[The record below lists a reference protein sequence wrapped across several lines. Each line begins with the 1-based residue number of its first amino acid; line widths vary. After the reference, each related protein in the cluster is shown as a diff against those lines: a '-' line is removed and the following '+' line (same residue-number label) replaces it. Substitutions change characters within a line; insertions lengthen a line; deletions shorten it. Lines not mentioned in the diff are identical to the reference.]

1 MAWADGQDERC
12 IFWLSGL
19 AGTGKS
25 TIART
30 IARKYYD
37 EERLGAS
44 FFFSRGGGDASHA
57 GRFFTSIAVH
67 LASKSPSIKRYICEA
82 IAERGD
88 IASQSLHDQWHQLV
102 LRPLSKL
109 NGSSFQSSL
118 VLIVD
123 ALDECEGEDDIRIIV
138 QLLAEVRSLRNVRLR
153 VFMTSRPEI
162 PIRHGINQIPEVGH
176 RDFVLHNISPAIID
190 HDISIFLEYSLRTI
204 GRERALA
211 ADWPGEQAIKRLVQN
226 ASGLFIWAATACRF
240 IREGR
245 KFASKRL
252 SIVLQADGSV
262 TAPEKQLNEIY
273 VTVLK
278 NSVCHNYDE
287 QETEDLYTMLRG
299 ILGSIVVLF
308 FPLSADSL
316 THLLCLPNEDVSQT
330 LEDLHSILDVPD
342 DQARPI
348 RLHHPSFR
356 DFLLDKD
363 RCGDPRFW
371 VNEKQAQRALADACM
386 RLMSTILK
394 RDICGLHRPGALTN
408 DVEGCRVKQFLPPEV
423 QYACIYWV
431 QHLQKS
437 GAQFHDDDDDQ
448 VHQFLQ
454 EHLLHWLEALSLIG
468 KTSEGVLAITSLESY
483 IPVSQFHSALWNPTN
498 R

>member
-1 MAWADGQDERC
+1 VAWADGQDERC

-30 IARKYYD
+30 IARKYYE

-57 GRFFTSIAVH
+57 GKFFTSIAVH
-67 LASKSPSIKRYICEA
+67 LASKSPSIKRYISQV
-82 IAERGD
+82 IAEHSD
-88 IASQSLHDQWHQLV
+88 IASQSLHDQWRQLV

-109 NGSSFQSSL
+109 NSSFHQYSL
-118 VLIVD
+118 VLVVD

-162 PIRHGINQIPEVGH
+162 PIRHGFNQIPVAGH
-176 RDFVLHNISPAIID
+176 QDFVLHNIAPSIID
-190 HDISIFLEYSLRTI
+190 HDISIFLEYNLGII
-204 GRERALA
+204 GQERGLA
-211 ADWPGEQAIKRLVQN
+211 ANWPGEQTINRLVQRAN
-226 ASGLFIWAATACRF
+226 GLFIWAATACRF

-252 SIVLQADGSV
+252 SLILQGDSSI

-278 NSVCHNYDE
+278 NSVRHNYDE
-287 QETEDLYTMLRG
+287 QETEDLCTMLRT

-308 FPLSADSL
+308 SPLSANSL
-316 THLLCLPNEDVSQT
+316 TNLLHLPKEDVDQS
-330 LEDLHSILDVPD
+330 LEDLHSILEIPD
-342 DQARPI
+342 EQARPI

-363 RCGDPRFW
+363 RCGDPRFG
-371 VNEKQAQRALADACM
+371 VNENQAHRTLADACM
-386 RLMSTILK
+386 RLMSTTLK
-394 RDICGLHRPGALTN
+394 RDICGLNRPGALTS
-408 DVEGCRVKQFLPPEV
+408 DVEGSRVEQFIPLGV

-431 QHLQKS
+431 QHLEQS
-437 GAQFHDDDDDQ
+437 GAQLYDDDQ
-448 VHQFLQ
+448 VHRFLRK
-454 EHLLHWLEALSLIG
+454 HLLHWLEALSLIG
-468 KTSEGVLAITSLESY
+468 KMSEGVLAIISLESY
-483 IPVSQFHSALWNPTN
+483 IPVSLT
-498 R
+498 

>member
-30 IARKYYD
+30 IARKYYE
-37 EERLGAS
+37 EERLGGS

-57 GRFFTSIAVH
+57 ARFFTSIAVH
-67 LASKSPSIKRYICEA
+67 LASKSPSIKRYICDA
-82 IAERGD
+82 IAEHSD
-88 IASQSLHDQWHQLV
+88 IANQSLRDQWYQLV

-109 NGSSFQSSL
+109 NGSSFRSPL

-153 VFMTSRPEI
+153 VFMTSRPEV
-162 PIRHGINQIPEVGH
+162 PIRHGINQIPEAEH
-176 RDFVLHNISPAIID
+176 RDFILHNISPAIID
-190 HDISIFLEYSLRTI
+190 HDISIFLEYNLRI
-204 GRERALA
+204 IRQERALA
-211 ADWPGEQAIKRLVQN
+211 ADWPGEHAIKCLVQN

-252 SIVLQADGSV
+252 SIILQGDSSV
-262 TAPEKQLNEIY
+262 TAPEKQLNGIY
-273 VTVLK
+273 ITVLK

-287 QETEDLYTMLRG
+287 QEMEDLYNMLRD
-299 ILGSIVVLF
+299 ILGSIVTLF

-316 THLLCLPNEDVSQT
+316 TNLLHLPKEDVKQT

-342 DQARPI
+342 NQARPI

-371 VNEKQAQRALADACM
+371 VNEMQAHRALADACV
-386 RLMSTILK
+386 RLMSITLK
-394 RDICGLHRPGALTN
+394 RDICGLHRPGTLTN
-408 DVEGCRVKQFLPPEV
+408 DVEGSRVKQFLPPEV
-423 QYACIYWV
+423 QYACIYWI

-437 GAQFHDDDDDQ
+437 GAQPRDDDQ
-448 VHQFLQ
+448 VHQFLR

-468 KTSEGVLAITSLESY
+468 KTPEGVLAITSLESY
-483 IPVSQFHSALWNPTN
+483 IPVS
-498 R
+498 